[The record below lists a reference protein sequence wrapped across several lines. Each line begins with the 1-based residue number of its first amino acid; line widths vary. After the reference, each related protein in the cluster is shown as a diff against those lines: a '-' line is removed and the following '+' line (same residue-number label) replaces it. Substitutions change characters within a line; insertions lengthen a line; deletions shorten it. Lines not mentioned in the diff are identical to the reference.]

1 VKRGRE
7 QLAIVAIGFLAV
19 VAVGTVGYM
28 LIEQWDVVDSLYM
41 TVITLTTVG
50 FGEVHSLSRVGRV
63 FTTALIIVGVAWA
76 AYSVTVV
83 GQLLLD
89 GTVARIVRR
98 RRMEKRISGLSDHY
112 IVCGC
117 GRTGGEV
124 VKFLQ
129 ERKIPF
135 VVIDVDPEVV
145 ERLRAERVPVVEG
158 NGHDEEMLEHAGFS
172 TARAVVACAS
182 SDAENVFI
190 ALTARSMRSDIPIAC
205 RSQERDSESKL
216 RRAGATHVINPY
228 AITGRYLITSV
239 HRPAVLEF
247 FESTTRPGSATDF
260 QEFIVDPEAPSV
272 GKTIGQLAIGRQ
284 HHVSILAVRRH
295 SGTVVTNPGGDTQID
310 ALDSILALG
319 SINGLKTLRA
329 LLEKPA

>member
-1 VKRGRE
+1 
-7 QLAIVAIGFLAV
+7 
-19 VAVGTVGYM
+19 
-28 LIEQWDVVDSLYM
+28 M

-50 FGEVHSLSRVGRV
+50 FGEVHSLTKLGRI
-63 FTTALIIVGVAWA
+63 FTTALIIVGVGWA
-76 AYSVTVV
+76 AYSATVV

-98 RRMEKRISGLSDHY
+98 RRMEKRISGLSEHY

-145 ERLRAERVPVVEG
+145 ERLRAERVPVIEG
-158 NGHDEEMLEHAGFS
+158 NGHDEDVLKHAGFS
-172 TARAVVACAS
+172 TARAIVACAS

-190 ALTARSMRSDIPIAC
+190 ALTARAMSADIPIAC
-205 RSQERDSESKL
+205 RSQERESEAKF

-239 HRPAVLEF
+239 HRPAALKF

-260 QEFIVDPEAPSV
+260 QEFVVDPEAPSV
-272 GKTIGQLAIGRQ
+272 GKTIGQLGIGRQ

-295 SGTVVTNPGGDTQID
+295 SGTVVSSPAGDTQID

-319 SINGLKTLRA
+319 SISDLESLRA

>member
-1 VKRGRE
+1 
-7 QLAIVAIGFLAV
+7 
-19 VAVGTVGYM
+19 
-28 LIEQWDVVDSLYM
+28 
-41 TVITLTTVG
+41 
-50 FGEVHSLSRVGRV
+50 
-63 FTTALIIVGVAWA
+63 
-76 AYSVTVV
+76 
-83 GQLLLD
+83 
-89 GTVARIVRR
+89 
-98 RRMEKRISGLSDHY
+98 MEKRISGLSDHY

-158 NGHDEEMLEHAGFS
+158 NGHNDEILEHAGFS
-172 TARAVVACAS
+172 TARAVIACAS

-190 ALTARSMRSDIPIAC
+190 ALTARSMRADIPIAC
-205 RSQERDSESKL
+205 RSQERDSEAKL

-239 HRPAVLEF
+239 HRPAVLKF

-260 QEFIVDPEAPSV
+260 QEFIVDPEAASV
-272 GKTIGQLAIGRQ
+272 GKTIGQLGIGRQ
-284 HHVSILAVRRH
+284 HRVSILAVRRH
-295 SGTVVTNPGGDTQID
+295 SGTVVTNPAGDTQID
-310 ALDSILALG
+310 ALDAILALG
-319 SINGLKTLRA
+319 SINDLESLRE
-329 LLEKPA
+329 LLEKPD